1 MKLAIVGS
9 RSLNVDISK
18 FINCTPD
25 CIITG
30 GAVGVD
36 RSACIYANKNK
47 IKLVIFR
54 PNYIKFGKIAPI
66 MRNNKIVNCCDSVLA
81 IWDGYS
87 HGTLHMIKTTKRA
100 NKPLKVFVAKN
111 AEFERICNNEVQI
124 SLF

>member
-18 FINCTPD
+18 FIDHTPD

-30 GAVGVD
+30 GAVGID
-36 RSACIYANKNK
+36 HSACVYANKNK
-47 IKLVIFR
+47 IKLVIFK
-54 PNYIKFGKIAPI
+54 PNYSKFGKIAPI
-66 MRNNKIVNCCDSVLA
+66 MRNNKIVSCCDSVLA

-87 HGTLHMIKTTKRA
+87 HGTLNIIQTTKRA
-100 NKPLKVFVAKN
+100 NKPLELFVLKDKKLKK
-111 AEFERICNNEVQI
+111 ICDNEIQT